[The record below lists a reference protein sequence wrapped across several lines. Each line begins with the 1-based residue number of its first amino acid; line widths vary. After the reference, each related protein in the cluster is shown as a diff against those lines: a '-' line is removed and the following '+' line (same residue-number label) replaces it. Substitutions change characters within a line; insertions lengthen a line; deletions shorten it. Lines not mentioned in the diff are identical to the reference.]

1 VIYNAKQ
8 FGSFAYPWKRIMP
21 KATQL
26 YFEGTYMG
34 PKIIQNH
41 GPLLQMYYAYGD
53 GQKQPGDDEHIH
65 GDPTKLLNAQWGSFK
80 PYDFISEGDSPA
92 FLHLVDVG
100 LDNLNNPYF
109 GGWGGRFVVA
119 EGNPFRFEDN
129 EKSADFNPETGKLD
143 ISYSQTRW
151 LVAAQ
156 EDFAARA
163 DWCVK
168 PYKEANHAPQ
178 ITVKEGMYVLAKA
191 GEKLTLNVTSRDPDG
206 NEVKLKVWPYSEVGS
221 GKADATLVEGRL
233 QVTLPSGAKK
243 GDTYHVVVEGTDTG
257 SPALTRYRRVVIT
270 IS

>member
-1 VIYNAKQ
+1 
-8 FGSFAYPWKRIMP
+8 
-21 KATQL
+21 
-26 YFEGTYMG
+26 
-34 PKIIQNH
+34 
-41 GPLLQMYYAYGD
+41 
-53 GQKQPGDDEHIH
+53 
-65 GDPTKLLNAQWGSFK
+65 
-80 PYDFISEGDSPA
+80 
-92 FLHLVDVG
+92 
-100 LDNLNNPYF
+100 LNNPYF

-143 ISYSQTRW
+143 INYSQTRW
-151 LVAAQ
+151 LIAAQ

-168 PYKEANHAPQ
+168 SYKEANHAPQ

-191 GEKLTLNVTSRDPDG
+191 GDKLTLNVTSRDPDG
-206 NEVKLKVWPYSEVGS
+206 NEVKLKVWPYPEAGS
-221 GKADATLVEGRL
+221 GNAEATLVESRL
-233 QVTLPSGAKK
+233 QVILPSSAKK